1 MTTEERTF
9 YISVIEKMARGED
22 LSDEELTRFSDDEG
36 VFSSSVG
43 RTNVTDEELQQIS
56 DSISVRC
63 QERFKNSDVDCNDDH
78 RCDEDDD
85 FYDELMPFLSND
97 ARMWLR
103 RKGYIENVEIMDL
116 NDYREASSFDPATL
130 NLKSKEQLRRSLS
143 VQAEKLNNIQDY
155 VSELFISAIQVYD
168 KQPFDYTDTIANL
181 LYHVTQ
187 SNSYVEKLLDIVNAT

>member
-9 YISVIEKMARGED
+9 YINVIEKMARGED
-22 LSDEELTRFSDDEG
+22 ITDDELTRFSGDEG
-36 VFSSSVG
+36 LFTPHVG

-63 QERFKNSDVDCNDDH
+63 QEKFENSNVGCNDDH
-78 RCDEDDD
+78 RDEGDD
-85 FYDELMPFLSND
+85 FYDELMPFLSNE

-103 RKGYIENVEIMDL
+103 RKGYIDDVEIMDL

-130 NLKSKEQLRRSLS
+130 NLESKEQLRRSLS
-143 VQAEKLNNIQDY
+143 VQAEKLNSIQDY
-155 VSELFISAIQVYD
+155 LSELFISAIQVYG

-187 SNSYVEKLLDIVNAT
+187 SNSYIEKLLDIVNAN